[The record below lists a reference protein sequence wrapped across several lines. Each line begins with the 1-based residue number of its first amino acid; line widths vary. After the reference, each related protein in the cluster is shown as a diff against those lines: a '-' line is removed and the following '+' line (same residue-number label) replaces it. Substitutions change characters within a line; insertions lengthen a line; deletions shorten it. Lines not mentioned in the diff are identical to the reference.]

1 CLHGDLVV
9 VQEPSFV
16 SGLKGQSVTLY
27 CSYTSDG
34 EDIFR
39 SVVYWFIKEGEDP
52 TVIHPAPPPR
62 YQNRV
67 KFSKY
72 SGSVNTTF
80 QIHPLQLK
88 DTETYYCYISFLVG
102 EQTFTKEG
110 VGTRLFVHEP
120 LVLTPPPNCSCD
132 APRQRY
138 ISCGTQVLDGN
149 LVWIDWLRNGEVV
162 RQENETRLVEP
173 AGNGSERLESQLP
186 LPVCCL
192 GKNLNYTCMLN
203 HISGGIID
211 KSKHTVVR
219 DMWVLVA
226 TIVLTQQLKI
236 ACEYPPDV
244 QSGCVGEP
252 LTITFREC
260 VNKSGNPVLKRG
272 FYKQVC
278 NATVCFNESYV
289 VDYNQSNCYIVVI
302 AKLLD
307 KHNATYFLEYGSNG
321 TSIKKEI
328 LVTNCATPKGKT
340 GGKEGVKTESSS
352 TASGKQ
358 HLQISG
364 QGVWDIVLGQP
375 GHTEVK

>member
-1 CLHGDLVV
+1 MGSTDSGQRRPLLEHSTTAHPHAQIIHFSNSLTIFLLLLFLIGCLHGDLVV

-102 EQTFTKEG
+102 EQTFTKDG

-219 DMWVLVA
+219 ESPGHPLLLYVLTLGKSAIILLLVLVCG
-226 TIVLTQQLKI
+226 LRKGSL
-236 ACEYPPDV
+236 
-244 QSGCVGEP
+244 
-252 LTITFREC
+252 F
-260 VNKSGNPVLKRG
+260 
-272 FYKQVC
+272 
-278 NATVCFNESYV
+278 
-289 VDYNQSNCYIVVI
+289 NQSK
-302 AKLLD
+302 A
-307 KHNATYFLEYGSNG
+307 H
-321 TSIKKEI
+321 
-328 LVTNCATPKGKT
+328 
-340 GGKEGVKTESSS
+340 
-352 TASGKQ
+352 
-358 HLQISG
+358 
-364 QGVWDIVLGQP
+364 
-375 GHTEVK
+375 